1 VPAPLFRIAMMIA
14 LVLVALWPATTAQAH
29 VRETMGYSTVTANGR
44 QVNYLL
50 ELEYEVL
57 ARTVDLGPDAAAA
70 ADDAARARALEAGT
84 GALTAY
90 LGERLRVFLDG
101 AACEMTL
108 VGTSPGRRGEAP
120 YAQLQ
125 LSYACPG
132 ESGAH
137 RIEYHVFGEDEAV
150 VEDHSNV
157 VDYDLGGHRGQTV
170 LDRQHPDLTVGS
182 TSVWSSVLRFGATG
196 VEHILLG
203 ADHVLFVIA
212 LILGSTGRRQ
222 LVGILSTFTLA
233 HSVTL
238 ISALLG
244 VVSAPAEVV
253 EPLIALSIAF
263 VALEN
268 LLGATAHRYPVVF
281 VFGLLHGLGFAGSL
295 RVSDEVGWDLVV
307 SLLSFNVGIE
317 VGQALL
323 AAAAVPLVLL
333 VRHLAVGQ
341 AVVRGATVLVAL
353 FGIGW
358 FIERIALA

>member
-1 VPAPLFRIAMMIA
+1 
-14 LVLVALWPATTAQAH
+14 
-29 VRETMGYSTVTANGR
+29 
-44 QVNYLL
+44 
-50 ELEYEVL
+50 
-57 ARTVDLGPDAAAA
+57 
-70 ADDAARARALEAGT
+70 
-84 GALTAY
+84 
-90 LGERLRVFLDG
+90 
-101 AACEMTL
+101 
-108 VGTSPGRRGEAP
+108 
-120 YAQLQ
+120 
-125 LSYACPG
+125 
-132 ESGAH
+132 
-137 RIEYHVFGEDEAV
+137 
-150 VEDHSNV
+150 
-157 VDYDLGGHRGQTV
+157 
-170 LDRQHPDLTVGS
+170 
-182 TSVWSSVLRFGATG
+182 
-196 VEHILLG
+196 
-203 ADHVLFVIA
+203 
-212 LILGSTGRRQ
+212 
-222 LVGILSTFTLA
+222 
-233 HSVTL
+233 
-238 ISALLG
+238 

>member
-1 VPAPLFRIAMMIA
+1 MA
-14 LVLVALWPATTAQAH
+14 
-29 VRETMGYSTVTANGR
+29 
-44 QVNYLL
+44 
-50 ELEYEVL
+50 
-57 ARTVDLGPDAAAA
+57 
-70 ADDAARARALEAGT
+70 
-84 GALTAY
+84 
-90 LGERLRVFLDG
+90 
-101 AACEMTL
+101 L
-108 VGTSPGRRGEAP
+108 VGTSVGRREETP
-120 YAQLQ
+120 YAQLH

-137 RIEYHVFGEDEAV
+137 RISYGVLAEDEAV

-157 VDYDLGGHRGQTV
+157 VDYDLGAHRGQTV
-170 LDRQHPDLTVGS
+170 LDWENPDLTIGS
-182 TSVWSSVLRFGATG
+182 TSVWSSVLRFGVTG

-212 LILGSTGRRQ
+212 LILGSAGRRQ

-244 VVSAPAEVV
+244 VVSAAAEVV

-323 AAAAVPLVLL
+323 AAVAVPLVLL

-358 FIERIALA
+358 FIERIAFA